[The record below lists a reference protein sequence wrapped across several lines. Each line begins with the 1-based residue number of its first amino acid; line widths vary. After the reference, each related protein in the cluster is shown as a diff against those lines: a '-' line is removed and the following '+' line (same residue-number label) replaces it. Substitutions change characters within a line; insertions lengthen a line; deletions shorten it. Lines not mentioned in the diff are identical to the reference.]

1 MARQVFISYA
11 SADADVANRICGAL
25 ENAGISCW
33 IAPRD
38 IEAGTDYPAAI
49 VDGVASCSVLI
60 VVLTENALSSPHI
73 LSEVGHAFNRKKRII
88 PFRLAR
94 VPLSKDMDYFLAMA
108 QWLDAPDGCTEH
120 SLERLKEATQAA
132 LRGELLPETTGQ
144 TQARGHLWRLAMI
157 SSLAVVAG
165 ALAYWKWPQPV
176 KEPAVKSDG
185 KISHPV
191 QRAWLNPKDG
201 QEYSWIPAGTFTMG
215 CSPGDSECADD
226 EKPAHPV
233 EIPKGYWLARTEV
246 TIAAYRKF
254 AASHKLPTPTGDGN
268 LPYGNVTWAEAKTY
282 CADIGGRLPTEA
294 EWEYAARGG
303 KSEAYYGPVGT
314 IAWFAQNSGDAPHA
328 VGGKQPNAY
337 GLYDMLGN
345 VSEWVVDRYYNR
357 YDVASAAVGANVE
370 QPLAS
375 NAEAVARGG
384 FWNSDAASIRVSHRA
399 AHENDDAEPIVG
411 VRCASDHE

>member
-1 MARQVFISYA
+1 
-11 SADADVANRICGAL
+11 
-25 ENAGISCW
+25 
-33 IAPRD
+33 
-38 IEAGTDYPAAI
+38 
-49 VDGVASCSVLI
+49 
-60 VVLTENALSSPHI
+60 
-73 LSEVGHAFNRKKRII
+73 
-88 PFRLAR
+88 
-94 VPLSKDMDYFLAMA
+94 
-108 QWLDAPDGCTEH
+108 
-120 SLERLKEATQAA
+120 
-132 LRGELLPETTGQ
+132 
-144 TQARGHLWRLAMI
+144 
-157 SSLAVVAG
+157 
-165 ALAYWKWPQPV
+165 
-176 KEPAVKSDG
+176 
-185 KISHPV
+185 
-191 QRAWLNPKDG
+191 
-201 QEYSWIPAGTFTMG
+201 MG

-226 EKPAHPV
+226 EKPAHAV
-233 EIPKGYWLARTEV
+233 DIPKGFWLARTEV

-254 AASHKLPTPTGDGN
+254 AAAHKLPSPTGDSN
-268 LPYGNVTWAEAKTY
+268 LPYCNLTWADAKTY

-345 VSEWVVDRYYNR
+345 VSEWVLDRYYNR

-384 FWNSDAASIRVSHRA
+384 FWDSDAASIRVSHRA
-399 AHENDDAEPIVG
+399 AHEKDDAEPIVG